1 MSETDIAII
10 QWAARHAPDV
20 TDAEIAVSL
29 GVPLYAVQRVAADV
43 QCESASKMREY
54 RRIIG
59 VLAAQL
65 HVNVGWH
72 YSKIAKVAKCSRQHI
87 HRCTTEAKHG
97 G

>member
-1 MSETDIAII
+1 MSETDTAII

-29 GVPLYAVQRVAADV
+29 GVPMRTVQTLTSDV
-43 QCESASKMREY
+43 PAESGSKLREY

-59 VLAAQL
+59 VLTEELSMHTKWNYAE
-65 HVNVGWH
+65 
-72 YSKIAKVAKCSRQHI
+72 IAEVAGCTRQHL
-87 HRCTTEAKHG
+87 HRCRQEAKRG